1 MYKYIFG
8 PVPSRRLG
16 LSLGVDIIPPKLC
29 TLDCIYC
36 EVGATDK
43 RGLARKEYFPAAEI
57 LEEIRL
63 SIAEHPDLDH
73 ITLSGSG
80 EPTLNSAIGEIIRGI
95 KRMTGV
101 PVAVL
106 TNGTLLT
113 LPEVRH
119 DLLEADI
126 VSPSLDAVSPE
137 IFNKIDRPHPK
148 LDIDA
153 IIGGIAQFR
162 REYTGILWLEVLFVK
177 DLNDTDEEIQK
188 LKKAI
193 AEINPDKIHI
203 NTVVRP
209 PAEDSAHPVGE
220 ERLREILKLF
230 GEKAE
235 IIGVYKEKH
244 KTEERTGS
252 EEAILALLRRRAMTV
267 EGIASALMMRA
278 DEIIPVLEI
287 MVKENLIHQFT
298 FEGEDFFQ
306 ATDVK

>member
-1 MYKYIFG
+1 
-8 PVPSRRLG
+8 
-16 LSLGVDIIPPKLC
+16 
-29 TLDCIYC
+29 
-36 EVGATDK
+36 
-43 RGLARKEYFPAAEI
+43 
-57 LEEIRL
+57 
-63 SIAEHPDLDH
+63 
-73 ITLSGSG
+73 
-80 EPTLNSAIGEIIRGI
+80 
-95 KRMTGV
+95 MTGI

-153 IIGGIAQFR
+153 IIEGIVQFR
-162 REYTGILWLEVLFVK
+162 REYAGILWLEVLFVK
-177 DLNDTDEEIQK
+177 DLNDTDEEVQK
-188 LKKAI
+188 LKKVI
-193 AEINPDKIHI
+193 AMIDPDKIHI

-209 PAEDSAHPVGE
+209 PADDSARPVGE
-220 ERLREILKLF
+220 ERLREILKVF

-252 EEAILALLRRRAMTV
+252 EEAILALLRRRAMTI
-267 EGIASALMMRA
+267 EGIATALMMRA
-278 DEIIPVLEI
+278 DEIIPVLKV

-306 ATDVK
+306 ATEKK